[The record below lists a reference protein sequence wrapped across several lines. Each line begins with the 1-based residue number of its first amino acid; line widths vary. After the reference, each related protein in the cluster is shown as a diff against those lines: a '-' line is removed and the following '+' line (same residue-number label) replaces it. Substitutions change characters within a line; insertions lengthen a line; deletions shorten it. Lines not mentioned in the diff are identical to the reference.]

1 MSMDVLQEKI
11 RKFKNPSM
19 AGLDPSPELIPEHL
33 LREAFA
39 QHGETPR
46 GLAEAYRAF
55 CGTILETLKE
65 TVPAVKLQTACF
77 EALGAPGMAVLQE
90 LCASAREL
98 GYYVLLDAMRGDV
111 GHIAALYAE
120 AVFGRVRIG
129 ETACTVYDCDGV
141 TLNGY
146 LGEFS
151 INVDM
156 LREALILE
164 KKADLYIDYLYGDNG
179 AEALTDDDRETYYE
193 NNYVRF
199 QQIYIN
205 NIKVYETDSKGYYI
219 QDENGNYQMRDL
231 TDEESAEAERKIK
244 AVREALERG
253 DDFSELQAEYSD
265 SKDYTG
271 GYYFSAESASDYLTS
286 VVSAAFTLDEGEWM
300 YVDAASPSGAFFIKR
315 LPLDEGGYKADANSD
330 FFDGFDDAVMG
341 VKFAE
346 KVESLR
352 DEITVDRDFLDSV
365 TVKDSP
371 ANYYYY

>member
-55 CGTILETLKE
+55 CGTFLETLKE

-129 ETACTVYDCDGV
+129 ETACTVYDCDGI

-146 LGEFS
+146 LGSDSVKPFLPYCKEQGK
-151 INVDM
+151 NVF
-156 LREALILE
+156 LLVKTSNRSGREVQDLISGDRVVHTAM
-164 KKADLYIDYLYGDNG
+164 ADLAMRWSGDLFGKCGYSELG
-179 AEALTDDDRETYYE
+179 AVMPA
-193 NNYVRF
+193 
-199 QQIYIN
+199 
-205 NIKVYETDSKGYYI
+205 TDSRALAS
-219 QDENGNYQMRDL
+219 MRQRYDRL
-231 TDEESAEAERKIK
+231 FFLVAGFGAQGGTPK
-244 AVREALERG
+244 AA
-253 DDFSELQAEYSD
+253 
-265 SKDYTG
+265 
-271 GYYFSAESASDYLTS
+271 
-286 VVSAAFTLDEGEWM
+286 SAAFDEFGHGAVVTASRSILGAWKKAENDGRD
-300 YVDAASPSGAFFIKR
+300 YAERALEAA
-315 LPLDEGGYKADANSD
+315 
-330 FFDGFDDAVMG
+330 
-341 VKFAE
+341 VKM
-346 KVESLR
+346 KKDLGKY
-352 DEITVDRDFLDSV
+352 V
-365 TVKDSP
+365 TVI
-371 ANYYYY
+371 